1 MTTRSPFGTEF
12 STFRGGVPGLDP
24 TFTEIS
30 GEILVVE
37 CVLRRW
43 VTPKGS
49 IPDLPNDGEDVRSYL
64 QMRNSAT
71 SRARCKRNL
80 EAEARKEDGV
90 KQCDVTVEPNDEGL
104 RIVGTIKTKTGK
116 AFRAVIDAN
125 QNDLAASVSALNGI

>member
-12 STFRGGVPGLDP
+12 STFRGGVAGLDP

-43 VTPKGS
+43 ITPKGS

-71 SRARCKRNL
+71 NRARCKRNL

-90 KQCDVTVEPNDEGL
+90 AQCEVTVEPKGDGL
-104 RIVGTIKTKTGK
+104 RVVGSIKTKSGK

-125 QNDLAASVSALNGI
+125 LNDLKTSVSALSEI